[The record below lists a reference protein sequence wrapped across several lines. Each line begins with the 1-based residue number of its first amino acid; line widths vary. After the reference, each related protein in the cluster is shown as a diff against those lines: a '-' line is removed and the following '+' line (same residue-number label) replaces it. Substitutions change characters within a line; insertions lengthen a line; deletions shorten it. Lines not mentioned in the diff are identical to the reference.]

1 MNNNPNNDLNDFLN
15 KSNQNLQDDFEKDA
29 FEGFEMFDSKEEA
42 FELKAALDKK
52 IAPLFAEKK
61 QNFRVIWYAAAGLI
75 LVIGLTVFFI
85 QTNSDSI
92 VKTKDVS
99 MLDIPKKEMV
109 EGKPEETE
117 TTAKMPNN
125 AIPTEVES
133 EKKLEKDKQS
143 SDIISEAKKV
153 EDKSAFEE
161 VKKTGELSDEDRGY
175 NQGNSKDANGD
186 LDKMV
191 LAKSTTKSGISANS
205 GAGEG
210 NINEEVNTKSSP
222 VTVGGISSRE
232 TVKTQKENEEAEG
245 KNFAEAETIVT
256 NNKSVAFKENKDLED
271 KESDLKKSEKV
282 ASSKKAKERKK
293 NRSDSNQPV
302 SVTSEQSK
310 GPEFY
315 KNDDAP
321 KTTIDAKAE
330 TNQCYYSGGETNL
343 KKDVSDKLVTKNVN
357 QKFDVV
363 LFINENKK
371 VEKVNFT
378 NTFNLTV
385 AEKQVIENEL
395 KTLNKFNFYINPST
409 KILFEFKLE
418 YRP

>member
-15 KSNQNLQDDFEKDA
+15 KSHQNLEDDFEKDA
-29 FEGFEMFDSKEEA
+29 FEGFDMLDSKEEA

-92 VKTKDVS
+92 VKTKNVS
-99 MLDIPKKEMV
+99 LVDIPKKENLDN
-109 EGKPEETE
+109 KPEEI
-117 TTAKMPNN
+117 TTITSNSGNSIPN
-125 AIPTEVES
+125 EVEGEQLIERS
-133 EKKLEKDKQS
+133 KQS
-143 SDIISEAKKV
+143 SDKISEAEKV
-153 EDKSAFEE
+153 EDKSALEE
-161 VKKTGELSDEDRGY
+161 VQKPGEVAADDRAN
-175 NQGNSKDANGD
+175 NQFNTKDANSD
-186 LDKMV
+186 FDKMT
-191 LAKSTTKSGISANS
+191 LAKSTTKSGVSLDS
-205 GAGEG
+205 GTDEG
-210 NINEEVNTKSSP
+210 KLNDGVTSITKSSP
-222 VTVGGISSRE
+222 VVMGGTAREVVKSQKEKAEEKNLDETE
-232 TVKTQKENEEAEG
+232 TV
-245 KNFAEAETIVT
+245 VSS
-256 NNKSVAFKENKDLED
+256 NKSVAYKENRDSED

-282 ASSKKAKERKK
+282 ASSKKTKERKK
-293 NRSDSNQPV
+293 GRAESNQPV
-302 SVTSEQSK
+302 SITSEQSK

-315 KNDDAP
+315 KNDETP

-343 KKDVSDKLVTKNVN
+343 KKDVSDKLIAKSVN

-363 LFINENKK
+363 LFVNENKR
-371 VEKVNFT
+371 VEKIKFT

-385 AEKQVIENEL
+385 AEKQTIENEL
-395 KTLNKFNFYINPST
+395 KTLNKFNFYINPTT